1 MDLLLE
7 GYESHDASDGSIK
20 PASVSSLPGKQY
32 VLPRIYTKP
41 TKADVIRELSA
52 AANEVFRLQYKPS
65 DDDPGIITL
74 PNIRSELATITN
86 LKLLE
91 DLANDDPILLEKI
104 LCNLPGV
111 PVYGSQKY
119 LSITSGILPNKIVE
133 LNLEQQQDNGP
144 LWYDVALSHAPLQ
157 KALGTKEYF
166 YRVDVPLTSDGQIP
180 GDLQLENLLDSVG
193 EMNGIKLTGTIPIKE
208 RCLIPNIINKL
219 IEEKIGVDIVDSSSL
234 ELYKA
239 SLIGFEFI
247 QKVLKGVESVVAER
261 YLQSLVESSNANNG
275 PTPHLLGGYFGGGF
289 VGRVIDE

>member
-20 PASVSSLPGKQY
+20 PMSIFSLPGKQY

-52 AANEVFRLQYKPS
+52 AANEVFQLQYKPS

-91 DLANDDPILLEKI
+91 DLAQEDPDLLDKI
-104 LCNLPGV
+104 MCNLPGV
-111 PVYGSQKY
+111 PIYGSQKY
-119 LSITSGILPNKIVE
+119 LSITSGILPEKIVE
-133 LNLEQQQDNGP
+133 LNLEQQKNNGP

-157 KALGTKEYF
+157 KALGTGGYF
-166 YRVDVPLTSDGQIP
+166 WRVDVPLSSDGEIP
-180 GDLQLENLLDSVG
+180 KDLQLEKLL
-193 EMNGIKLTGTIPIKE
+193 ENCAEINGINVTGTIPYNEKHI
-208 RCLIPNIINKL
+208 IPDIIDIFDTHKVTQ
-219 IEEKIGVDIVDSSSL
+219 GIVDSSSL

-247 QKVLKGVESVVAER
+247 QKILKGVESVVAER
-261 YLQSLVESSNANNG
+261 YLQSLVESSNINNG
-275 PTPHLLGGYFGGGF
+275 PTSHLLGGYFGGGF